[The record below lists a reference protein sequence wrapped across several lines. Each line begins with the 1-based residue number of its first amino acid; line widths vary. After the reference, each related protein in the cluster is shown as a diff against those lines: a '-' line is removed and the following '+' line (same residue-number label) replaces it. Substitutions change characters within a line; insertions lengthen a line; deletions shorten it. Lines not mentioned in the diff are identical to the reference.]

1 MYTFLGAFT
10 KKSVNNA
17 RKRVYNNKCQEDNK
31 PIDENQI
38 FILKEVHKTMCMTN
52 QTIEAKA
59 KEIKELLRMK
69 EELETEIASL
79 QDELKAE
86 LTERSTDEL
95 IAGEYKIR
103 YKEVSSNRFD
113 TTSFKATHKELY
125 EQYTKTTVSRRF
137 SIA

>member
-1 MYTFLGAFT
+1 
-10 KKSVNNA
+10 
-17 RKRVYNNKCQEDNK
+17 
-31 PIDENQI
+31 
-38 FILKEVHKTMCMTN
+38 MCMTN
-52 QTIEAKA
+52 KTIESKA

-103 YKEVSSNRFD
+103 YKAVTSNRFD
-113 TTSFKATHKELY
+113 TATFKAKYEELY
-125 EQYTKTTVSRRF
+125 NQFVKQTTSRRF
-137 SIA
+137 TIA

>member
-1 MYTFLGAFT
+1 
-10 KKSVNNA
+10 
-17 RKRVYNNKCQEDNK
+17 
-31 PIDENQI
+31 
-38 FILKEVHKTMCMTN
+38 MCMTN
-52 QTIEAKA
+52 KTIEAKA

-103 YKEVSSNRFD
+103 YKAVTSNRFD
-113 TTSFKATHKELY
+113 TATFKTKYEELY
-125 EQYTKTTVSRRF
+125 NQFVKQTTSRRF
-137 SIA
+137 TIA

>member
-1 MYTFLGAFT
+1 MYTFFGVFT
-10 KKSVNNA
+10 KKSVDNA

-31 PIDENQI
+31 PIGENQI

-95 IAGEYKIR
+95 VAGEYKIR
-103 YKEVSSNRFD
+103 YKAVTSNRFD
-113 TTSFKATHKELY
+113 TATFKAKYEELY
-125 EQYTKTTVSRRF
+125 NQFVKQTTSRRF
-137 SIA
+137 TIA

>member
-1 MYTFLGAFT
+1 
-10 KKSVNNA
+10 
-17 RKRVYNNKCQEDNK
+17 
-31 PIDENQI
+31 
-38 FILKEVHKTMCMTN
+38 MCMTN

-86 LTERSTDEL
+86 LTERRTDEL

-103 YKEVSSNRFD
+103 YKAVTSDRFD
-113 TTSFKATHKELY
+113 TATFKAKYEELY
-125 EQYTKTTVSRRF
+125 NQFVKQSTSRRF
-137 SIA
+137 TIA

>member
-1 MYTFLGAFT
+1 
-10 KKSVNNA
+10 
-17 RKRVYNNKCQEDNK
+17 
-31 PIDENQI
+31 
-38 FILKEVHKTMCMTN
+38 MCMSSK
-52 QTIEAKA
+52 TIETKA

-103 YKEVSSNRFD
+103 YKAVTSNRFD
-113 TTSFKATHKELY
+113 TATFKAKYEELY
-125 EQYTKTTVSRRF
+125 NQFVKQTTSRRF
-137 SIA
+137 TIA

>member
-1 MYTFLGAFT
+1 MYKLTT
-10 KKSVNNA
+10 
-17 RKRVYNNKCQEDNK
+17 
-31 PIDENQI
+31 
-38 FILKEVHKTMCMTN
+38 

-113 TTSFKATHKELY
+113 TTSFKVTHKELY
-125 EQYTKTTVSRRF
+125 EQYTKTTISRRF

>member
-1 MYTFLGAFT
+1 
-10 KKSVNNA
+10 
-17 RKRVYNNKCQEDNK
+17 
-31 PIDENQI
+31 
-38 FILKEVHKTMCMTN
+38 MCMTN
-52 QTIEAKA
+52 KTIEAKA

-103 YKEVSSNRFD
+103 YKAVTSNRFD
-113 TTSFKATHKELY
+113 TATFKVKYEELY
-125 EQYTKTTVSRRF
+125 NQFVKQTTSRRF
-137 SIA
+137 TIA